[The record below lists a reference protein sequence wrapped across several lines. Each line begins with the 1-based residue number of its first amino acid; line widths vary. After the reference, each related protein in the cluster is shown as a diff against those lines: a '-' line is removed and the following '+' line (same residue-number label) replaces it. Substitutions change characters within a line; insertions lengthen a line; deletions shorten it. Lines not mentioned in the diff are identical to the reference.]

1 MLKFSEYKWYLGMK
15 YQPPAQP
22 FLSDTQ
28 IMKYFINTLI
38 SKEEKSKSDY
48 CFTELVNYGLSILR
62 KYMIYDYELFIL
74 VYINTFYNEKGNL
87 IQEALDIFDIDKIK
101 DDNNLTILDYLGEME
116 NIYKN
121 KLYHLEKLSNK
132 NETNIMKFHTV
143 YIYFLNRVLE
153 KDKLW
158 FVLNELMDN
167 KTDELILPKLFL
179 SNFFSFYKTLTLPD
193 EIKTKIKK
201 TLITVSN
208 SYKDLINSLCL
219 ISSFVDKNFIAMLK
233 YINDNYETIHNLCY
247 TEKKFIKIN
256 EYYNQNK
263 LNKEE
268 LSTIKE
274 YFNNILTMKKKYN
287 YESIKIDFST
297 YVYFIYNNY
306 NKEFLDFLEEKLL
319 NNFTRYEDM
328 EQALLFS
335 SKFKGKQFIPFL
347 ETISNRIEPI
357 INMCKIYKQ
366 ILNAE
371 VFIEPNSADDLNKIK
386 ELLSFIIEK
395 EKKENYHFIKFNL
408 NIWKAYTKTKNLDD
422 LLILRNIIW
431 ICKEVDNTIDEN
443 LINLGDAIHNLGL
456 ELIAIG
462 KLKGNKL
469 TDFLAQDIV
478 YTDNKIKNL
487 EMENNRLKVEISNI
501 DNKVSNIKKDV
512 IDLKSDVKSLSTT
525 SNNIIDK
532 MESMETRI
540 NNIRGDVFM
549 LKRQTNQ
556 Y

>member
-1 MLKFSEYKWYLGMK
+1 
-15 YQPPAQP
+15 
-22 FLSDTQ
+22 
-28 IMKYFINTLI
+28 
-38 SKEEKSKSDY
+38 
-48 CFTELVNYGLSILR
+48 
-62 KYMIYDYELFIL
+62 
-74 VYINTFYNEKGNL
+74 
-87 IQEALDIFDIDKIK
+87 
-101 DDNNLTILDYLGEME
+101 
-116 NIYKN
+116 
-121 KLYHLEKLSNK
+121 
-132 NETNIMKFHTV
+132 
-143 YIYFLNRVLE
+143 
-153 KDKLW
+153 
-158 FVLNELMDN
+158 
-167 KTDELILPKLFL
+167 
-179 SNFFSFYKTLTLPD
+179 
-193 EIKTKIKK
+193 
-201 TLITVSN
+201 
-208 SYKDLINSLCL
+208 
-219 ISSFVDKNFIAMLK
+219 
-233 YINDNYETIHNLCY
+233 
-247 TEKKFIKIN
+247 
-256 EYYNQNK
+256 
-263 LNKEE
+263 
-268 LSTIKE
+268 
-274 YFNNILTMKKKYN
+274 
-287 YESIKIDFST
+287 
-297 YVYFIYNNY
+297 
-306 NKEFLDFLEEKLL
+306 
-319 NNFTRYEDM
+319 
-328 EQALLFS
+328 
-335 SKFKGKQFIPFL
+335 
-347 ETISNRIEPI
+347 
-357 INMCKIYKQ
+357 MCKIYKQ
-366 ILNAE
+366 ILNVE

-469 TDFLAQDIV
+469 TEFLAQDIV